1 MKTTRFIWR
10 LALLSATL
18 FAGHFAQAQTKLRLP
33 EGVQYVTSV
42 EGITEYRLAN
52 GLQVLLFPDM
62 SKPIMT
68 VNVTYKVGSRH
79 EDYGETGMAHLLEHL
94 VFKGTPKHPNIPQE
108 LTEHGARPNGTTSFD
123 RTNYFETFDA
133 TDANLRWALE
143 LESDRMVNSFIA
155 RKDLE
160 SEFTVVRNEYE
171 SGENSPGAVL
181 YKRMMATAFNFHN
194 YGHLTIGEKSDIE
207 KAPIERLQAFYHKY
221 YQPDNSVLLI
231 AGKIDEQKTLDMV
244 HEFFSPIPRPER
256 KLVQTYTEEPT
267 QDGERSVTLRR
278 TGDVQ
283 VFAAMYRSCAGSHP
297 DYAAL
302 SILSNIL
309 TDEPT
314 GRLYKALVESKKA
327 VAVYGSASGFAEG
340 GVTRFVTEVRADG
353 SLDSASQIMLAVLED
368 IKTNAPTQE
377 EVDKAKV
384 RLLKNQE
391 MFFKE
396 SSRVGLSLSN
406 FVGTGDWRL
415 AFLYRDNLEKVT
427 REDVMLVVAKYFKS
441 ANRTLGTFTPDKSP
455 DRSEIPATPDAAA
468 LLKDYKGKPP
478 MAQGEDFDPS
488 PENLEKRTIR
498 KALPNGMK
506 YALLPKE
513 TRGDVVTARISL
525 NYGTLQTAMGKS
537 TIGDF
542 TASMLDKGTATKNR
556 EQLKEALDQLKA
568 RVNVFG
574 SANGTDVTIETDR
587 EHLPAVI
594 RLVGEILRKPAFP
607 QNEFD
612 KMKQEQ
618 LAGIEET
625 KTDPTSLAYNTFGRI
640 STPPY
645 PKDDPRYTETFD
657 EQIASVKAVTLDQVK
672 KFYKDFYGA
681 SDGTAAIV
689 GDFDQKE
696 TEAVLKEVFGDWKN
710 PVRYQRYGTDYK
722 PVAARTEEIATPDKA
737 NAAYVAGYGF
747 AMRSD
752 NPDYPAVELGGYMLG
767 GGFLNSRL
775 ATRIRQ
781 KEGLSYTVRGSFYA
795 SDWDENAGF
804 SSFMIYNPENLSKL
818 EAAYKEEIERASKEG
833 FTAAELEAAKSGWL
847 SSQKVNRSGDSY
859 LAGTLNYYLELGRDF
874 SWNANKEK
882 SVAALTPEKVNA
894 AIKKHLD
901 YSKLI
906 VVKAGDF
913 KKTVKP

>member
-1 MKTTRFIWR
+1 MKTTRIVWR
-10 LALLSATL
+10 LPLLLATF
-18 FAGHFAQAQTKLRLP
+18 FAATCLQAQNKLKLP
-33 EGVQYVTSV
+33 EGVKYVTTV

-52 GLQVLLFPDM
+52 GLQVLLFPDL
-62 SKPIMT
+62 SKPIIT
-68 VNVTYKVGSRH
+68 VNITYKVGSRH

-133 TDANLRWALE
+133 TDANLRWALD
-143 LESDRMVNSFIA
+143 LESDRMINSYIA

-171 SGENSPGAVL
+171 MGENNPSSVL
-181 YKRMMATAFNFHN
+181 NKRMMATAFNFHN
-194 YGHLTIGEKSDIE
+194 YGHSTIGEKSDIE

-221 YQPDNSVLLI
+221 YQPDNAVLLI

-244 HEFFSPIPRPER
+244 HEYFSPIPRPER
-256 KLVQTYTEEPT
+256 KLVTTYTEEPT
-267 QDGERSVTLRR
+267 QDGERSVSLRR

-283 VFAAMYRSCAGSHP
+283 VFSAMYRSCAGSHP
-297 DYAAL
+297 DGAAL
-302 SILSNIL
+302 SIVANIL

-327 VAVYGSASGFAEG
+327 VNAYGYSAGFAEG
-340 GVTRFVTEVRADG
+340 GITKFSTEVRADG
-353 SLDSASQIMLAVLED
+353 SLDSARQIMLAVLED
-368 IKTNAPTQE
+368 LKVNAPTQE

-406 FVGTGDWRL
+406 YVGTGDWRL
-415 AFLYRDNLEKVT
+415 AYLYRDNLEKVT
-427 REDVMLVVAKYFKS
+427 REDVMLIIAKYFKS
-441 ANRTLGTFTPDKSP
+441 SNRTLGTFIPDKSP
-455 DRSEIPATPDAAA
+455 DRSDIPDAPDLAE
-468 LLKDYKGKPP
+468 LLKDYKGKAPI
-478 MAQGEDFDPS
+478 AQGEDFDTS

-498 KALPNGMK
+498 KTFPNGMK

-525 NYGTLQTAMGKS
+525 NFGTLQTAKGKS
-537 TIGDF
+537 TVGSY
-542 TASMLDKGTATKNR
+542 TASMLDKGTATKTR
-556 EQLKEALDQLKA
+556 EQIKESLDKLKA
-568 RVNVFG
+568 RANFFG
-574 SANGTDVTIETDR
+574 SANGAEVVIETDR
-587 EHLPAVI
+587 EHLSEAI
-594 RLVGEILRKPAFP
+594 RLVGEILRKPSFP
-607 QNEFD
+607 QNELD
-612 KMKQEQ
+612 KMKQED

-625 KTDPTSLAYNTFGRI
+625 RTDPTSLAYNTFSRI
-640 STPPY
+640 STPAY

-657 EQIASVKAVTLDQVK
+657 EQIASTKAVTLDQVK
-672 KFYKDFYGA
+672 TFYKDFYGA
-681 SDGTAAIV
+681 SDATAAIV

-696 TEAVLKEVFGDWKN
+696 TEAALKEAFGDWKS

-722 PVAARTEEIATPDKA
+722 PVAPRTEEINTPDKA

-747 AMRSD
+747 SMRSD
-752 NPDYPAVELGGYMLG
+752 DPEYAAVELGGYMLG

-781 KEGLSYTVRGSFYA
+781 KEGLSYTVRGSFSA
-795 SDWDENAGF
+795 SDWDQNAGF
-804 SSFMIYNPENLSKL
+804 NSFMIYNPENLSKL
-818 EAAYKEEIERASKEG
+818 ETAFKEEIDRASKEG
-833 FTAAELEAAKSGWL
+833 FTAAELDAAKSGWL

-859 LAGTLNYYLELGRDF
+859 LANTLNYYLELGRDF
-874 SWNANKEK
+874 SWNSNKEK
-882 SVAALTPEKVNA
+882 SVAALTPDKVNA

-901 YSKLI
+901 YSKMI
-906 VVKAGDF
+906 TVKAGDF
-913 KKTVKP
+913 KKPVKP